1 MGNDIEKAELYKKHN
16 EHPCQCFFTEI
27 KDDNIRKK
35 EIENICVKYN
45 LKIKKEELENLLKR
59 YENLHLEKMKKLEDM
74 HSENI
79 REIHIGNK
87 NN

>member
-1 MGNDIEKAELYKKHN
+1 MGNDIERAELDKKHN
-16 EHPCQCFFTEI
+16 NPCQGFFTLI

-35 EIENICVKYN
+35 EIENICAKYN

-59 YENLHLEKMKKLEDM
+59 YDEHHLEKMKKLEDM

-79 REIHIGNK
+79 REIHIGNE